1 MINKDIENN
10 NWFLEGMLESGKKW
24 IIPINKFPFF
34 IGRSSTND
42 LSISSNDIS
51 RKHAQ
56 ILRFGNN
63 LMLKD
68 LESTNGTFINDK
80 IIKDPTS
87 LINQDKIKFGKS
99 EFKIINKNEIKS
111 GEYTLT
117 KNSKPSKAGDDSLD
131 EFELT
136 SREKEVFSLLL
147 EGKST
152 KAISKILNITE
163 GTAKNYVLSIFKKTN
178 VHTRVELVRL
188 FSKMIK

>member
-1 MINKDIENN
+1 MGHLLMIK
-10 NWFLEGMLESGKKW
+10 S
-24 IIPINKFPFF
+24 
-34 IGRSSTND
+34 
-42 LSISSNDIS
+42 
-51 RKHAQ
+51 
-56 ILRFGNN
+56 LRY
-63 LMLKD
+63 
-68 LESTNGTFINDK
+68 
-80 IIKDPTS
+80 PTS
-87 LINQDKIKFGKS
+87 LINQDKVRFGKN

-117 KNSKPSKAGDDSLD
+117 KNSKPANDNNDFLD

-136 SREKEVFSLLL
+136 AREKEVFALLL